1 MTEQPIEM
9 DVLAIESRRRGWVAT
24 PHHTTPPPATVVV
37 TPLQVHLCQLHN
49 YLRFIIIIANFWL
62 ESLFSA
68 ALTRSLSISSPLA
81 EITALFI
88 AHAHRRPQTPN

>member
-1 MTEQPIEM
+1 MY
-9 DVLAIESRRRGWVAT
+9 DRAT
-24 PHHTTPPPATVVV
+24 DRNGRARDRIKTPRLGGHTTPPPATVVV

-88 AHAHRRPQTPN
+88 AHAHRQQTPN

>member
-9 DVLAIESRRRGWVAT
+9 DVLAIESRRRGWVA
-24 PHHTTPPPATVVV
+24 TPPPATVVV